1 MSTRS
6 LIKLGLAAATL
17 VSVSAVSEAADVQ
30 RGPAYRPPPRPL
42 PFYSWTGFYVGAHVG
57 AGGFDSGGGGGLIG
71 GGQVGYNFQFNP
83 QWVLGVEGDF
93 AGTTIGSSGS
103 FGDVSARAGIDWVS
117 TLAGR
122 VGYAFMDRWLVY
134 GKVGGAW
141 IHGSGGISAP
151 GFSISFDGT
160 TSGWVAGVGAE
171 YALRENWTVKG
182 EFDTM
187 DFGGG
192 SNFNV
197 FKVGVNYHFGS
208 GGF

>member
-17 VSVSAVSEAADVQ
+17 VSVSAVSEAPDVQ

-42 PFYSWTGFYVGAHVG
+42 PFYTWTGFYVGAHVG

-103 FGDVSARAGIDWVS
+103 IGDVSARAGIDWVS

-122 VGYAFMDRWLVY
+122 GGYAFMDRWLIY
-134 GKVGGAW
+134 GKVVAAW
-141 IHGSGGISAP
+141 IHCRGGRSGP
-151 GFSISFDGT
+151 WLSISL
-160 TSGWVAGVGAE
+160 AGLSTE
-171 YALRENWTVKG
+171 
-182 EFDTM
+182 
-187 DFGGG
+187 
-192 SNFNV
+192 
-197 FKVGVNYHFGS
+197 
-208 GGF
+208 